1 MIYVPASSENMVT
14 IEQGLYANLVLFAL
28 GLFCFFLNV
37 PLLYTLLKSSKLRS
51 EAKMLILMA
60 FGDSVNCLAISALG
74 LYRYNL
80 YSTSARSGQ
89 VPLQTARTCAERPSM
104 WLRLLGNTWP
114 PTVTLLMG
122 IERIVASMLP
132 MLYVKNTH
140 RKSIVVTVVTAV
152 TLILFCVIGLVL
164 VLTSSDSRKVK
175 FDCGRKATFGASF
188 GVLIYC
194 YEIFGYVAGL
204 VLSIVAYY
212 QTRSVMSNDSSRS
225 QLKRIRAYIAVA
237 AISTVL
243 VAVPDVKQLLINH
256 LKDASFDEWISQ
268 AFNWLCLIASSF
280 NIFVYLVISKEFR
293 CEFCKCF
300 AHSCVT
306 TPPPACS
313 FRRLNVCVPPVRGLF
328 FVLVL

>member
-28 GLFCFFLNV
+28 GLFCFFLNM

-80 YSTSARSGQ
+80 YSWSARSGQ

-104 WLRLLGNTWP
+104 WLR
-114 PTVTLLMG
+114 
-122 IERIVASMLP
+122 
-132 MLYVKNTH
+132 
-140 RKSIVVTVVTAV
+140 
-152 TLILFCVIGLVL
+152 
-164 VLTSSDSRKVK
+164 
-175 FDCGRKATFGASF
+175 
-188 GVLIYC
+188 
-194 YEIFGYVAGL
+194 
-204 VLSIVAYY
+204 
-212 QTRSVMSNDSSRS
+212 SSRS

-300 AHSCVT
+300 ASEKLEALKIIAECSQ
-306 TPPPACS
+306 TPDAIKVLRKMGLCWKSIADKGGHQKFLKLSDLQTEAVVLAKRHRSREQDRNSEPE
-313 FRRLNVCVPPVRGLF
+313 PPVA
-328 FVLVL
+328 